1 MTPEQQRKFLRF
13 VTASDRAPPRGL
25 GDVRFSI
32 QRNGPDTDR

>member
-1 MTPEQQRKFLRF
+1 MQPEQQREFLRF

-25 GDVRFSI
+25 QDVRFSI